1 MERAFEPSPRETP
14 AVARPRERAE
24 PLLAFTPETILA
36 LQRSAGNQAV
46 ARAVTVELR
55 KEPPPPAM
63 PPAGDRATPE
73 NRHLAEE
80 IDTVAELPDAQL
92 QERRAV
98 ASNQVGRTNGAE
110 HEKAVQSLDAIE
122 YVASM
127 RRIGPR
133 KLDWKN
139 YEYVRHDAG
148 KRRAYLR
155 GIVEEGVRESGSFEA
170 TVKNVPRSGGKELEA
185 DIELLQQDAD
195 KFAAEFRGQ
204 ARVNAERMLRGSLHA
219 IAGVLGSYGLPPV
232 SAGLAAERI
241 LHGSGTEEEAR
252 NVVKTAKQDPAVD
265 APGRATHRMRLAEWV
280 EHLKQRQAKVSDLKT
295 RTNKAAMEF
304 PMDGKGPKVQAHA
317 DLKRR
322 LAVARTEL
330 SAAWIEAERA
340 HPALAAYRGTTKEL
354 ETIDLGTL
362 DTAGVDDQMRQ
373 LLEHVLPK
381 LANIAK
387 ANQLIKTGAVSP
399 LALPAVVGLT
409 RANMF
414 VPNGSIRAGVV
425 NDLAAKASRD
435 TEPTWMIVASIALAL
450 VTLVPSGGTSLAF
463 ATGVAGASLA
473 AYSAVKELKH
483 HDEQE
488 SLYDTDLDRAR
499 ALSQEE
505 PSLTHFAIALISLGL
520 EGLPLIHAFK
530 LALDIKRLK
539 MAGDDASKLR
549 KAIAE
554 LNKIGKEKNAPRLGE
569 EAAADAEKAAAK
581 MKAPK
586 PRMADTDF
594 PDVEDLPYEDVDI
607 PTGENIPRSK
617 PETVKKVMAK
627 YQSPEHVRQQV
638 AKKIAQYEH
647 GFDPA
652 HPPVGWD
659 LVQKV
664 LELHPEG
671 VNAELKALLPHAM
684 AGLRDPELYGEVM
697 AEAWA
702 ALRADRDMNSILHEM
717 AEAQGGKTR
726 VIKHER
732 GTLTDEEFVKDVATQ
747 PEHIVDNPFVNKDH
761 GAMTHLVQD
770 LVLTRAFK
778 RAGINKTASEFR
790 QMIGAAVGETEPE
803 LLRSFQQFKQLTGER
818 TATTSEVL
826 WRYTYDSGAWEANQ
840 PEVLGPIFQELL
852 DVR

>member
-1 MERAFEPSPRETP
+1 
-14 AVARPRERAE
+14 
-24 PLLAFTPETILA
+24 
-36 LQRSAGNQAV
+36 
-46 ARAVTVELR
+46 
-55 KEPPPPAM
+55 
-63 PPAGDRATPE
+63 
-73 NRHLAEE
+73 
-80 IDTVAELPDAQL
+80 
-92 QERRAV
+92 
-98 ASNQVGRTNGAE
+98 
-110 HEKAVQSLDAIE
+110 
-122 YVASM
+122 
-127 RRIGPR
+127 
-133 KLDWKN
+133 
-139 YEYVRHDAG
+139 
-148 KRRAYLR
+148 
-155 GIVEEGVRESGSFEA
+155 
-170 TVKNVPRSGGKELEA
+170 
-185 DIELLQQDAD
+185 
-195 KFAAEFRGQ
+195 
-204 ARVNAERMLRGSLHA
+204 
-219 IAGVLGSYGLPPV
+219 
-232 SAGLAAERI
+232 
-241 LHGSGTEEEAR
+241 
-252 NVVKTAKQDPAVD
+252 
-265 APGRATHRMRLAEWV
+265 
-280 EHLKQRQAKVSDLKT
+280 
-295 RTNKAAMEF
+295 
-304 PMDGKGPKVQAHA
+304 VQAHA
-317 DLKRR
+317 DLNRQ
-322 LAVARTEL
+322 LGVARKEL
-330 SAAWIEAERA
+330 AAGWIAAERA
-340 HPALAAYRGTTKEL
+340 HPVLAAYRGTTKEL
-354 ETIDLGTL
+354 ETISLGTL
-362 DTAGVDDQMRQ
+362 DTAGVDDEMRE

-381 LANIAK
+381 LAHIAK
-387 ANQLIKTGAVSP
+387 ANQLIKSGAISP

-425 NDLAAKASRD
+425 NDLAAAASRD
-435 TEPTWMIVASIALAL
+435 CEPTWMIVASIALAI

-473 AYSAVKELKH
+473 AYTAVKELKH
-483 HDEQE
+483 YDEQT

-505 PSLTHFAIALISLGL
+505 PSLTHFALSLISLGL

-554 LNKIGKEKNAPRLGE
+554 LNKIGKEKNAPKLGE

-581 MKAPK
+581 LKKPPK
-586 PRMADTDF
+586 PRRADTEF
-594 PDVEDLPYEDVDI
+594 PDVEDLPHEDVDI

-617 PETVKKVMAK
+617 PETVKKVMEK

-638 AKKIAQYEH
+638 AKKISQYAH

-652 HPPVGWD
+652 HPPEGWE

-664 LELHPEG
+664 FALHPEG
-671 VNAELKALLPHAM
+671 VNPELKALLPHAL

-702 ALRADRDMNSILHEM
+702 ALRADRDMNSILKEM

-726 VIKHER
+726 VIKHQQ
-732 GTLTDEEFVKDVATQ
+732 GTLKDEEFVKDVATQ

-790 QMIGAAVGETEPE
+790 QMLGAAVGVTEPE